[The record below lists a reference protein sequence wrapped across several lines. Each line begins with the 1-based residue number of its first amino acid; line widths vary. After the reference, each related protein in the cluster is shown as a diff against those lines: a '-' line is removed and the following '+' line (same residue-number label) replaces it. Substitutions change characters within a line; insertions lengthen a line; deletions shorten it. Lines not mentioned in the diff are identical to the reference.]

1 MGGLS
6 TREGPH
12 CGLEGKNLTENHPC
26 SVDIRCWSQSQGLL
40 LMAVTD
46 RALEEQWWNGV
57 GGEKEFQ
64 EGGYMHIPM
73 ADSC

>member
-1 MGGLS
+1 M
-6 TREGPH
+6 T
-12 CGLEGKNLTENHPC
+12 
-26 SVDIRCWSQSQGLL
+26 
-40 LMAVTD
+40 VTD